1 MSKLLYHYC
10 SVETFFQIIK
20 NQTLRLTNIQYM
32 NDSEELHYGIDLL
45 GKSDEEMLYLDKKYR
60 GYIDIYAMCFSEMG
74 DLLSQWR
81 GYGDNAEGLSISLIF

>member
-32 NDSEELHYGIDLL
+32 NDSEELHYGMDLL
-45 GKSDEEMLYLDKKYR
+45 GEAEDKYKL
-60 GYIDIYAMCFSEMG
+60 IDKRSRDYVNIYAMCFSEMG